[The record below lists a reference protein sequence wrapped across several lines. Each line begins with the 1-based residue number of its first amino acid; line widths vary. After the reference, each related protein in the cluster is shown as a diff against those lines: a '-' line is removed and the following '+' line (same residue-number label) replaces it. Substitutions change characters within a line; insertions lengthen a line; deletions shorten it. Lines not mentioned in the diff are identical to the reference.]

1 MCFTISI
8 SGIAATMESDE
19 DEDTG
24 RMRTLRDEDGSKKS
38 SRRGKKTSKK
48 GEKDDDVI
56 EE

>member
-1 MCFTISI
+1 
-8 SGIAATMESDE
+8 MESDE

-56 EE
+56 EEWQGVL